1 MRRIDW
7 VLNGS
12 LQRGHAGPFAL
23 ALILSRHPLQ
33 KLWPRSSSVDQMG
46 TREFLKMLTAGDG
59 VREKC
64 WAVGV

>member
-23 ALILSRHPLQ
+23 ALIVSRHPLQ
-33 KLWPRSSSVDQMG
+33 KLWPRSSSVDQNG
-46 TREFLKMLTAGDG
+46 HERVF
-59 VREKC
+59 
-64 WAVGV
+64 

>member
-23 ALILSRHPLQ
+23 ALIVSRHPLQ
-33 KLWPRSSSVDQMG
+33 KLWPRSSSVDQNG
-46 TREFLKMLTAGDG
+46 HERVFF
-59 VREKC
+59 KC
-64 WAVGV
+64 CSPQGMEYGRSVGP

>member
-23 ALILSRHPLQ
+23 ALIVSRHPLQ
-33 KLWPRSSSVDQMG
+33 KLWPRLPSVGQHG
-46 TREFLKMLTAGDG
+46 HERVF
-59 VREKC
+59 
-64 WAVGV
+64 

>member
-12 LQRGHAGPFAL
+12 LQRGHAEPFAL

-33 KLWPRSSSVDQMG
+33 KLWPRSSPVDQMG
-46 TREFLKMLTAGDG
+46 TRGFFKMLTAGDG
-59 VREKC
+59 VREER
-64 WAVGV
+64 WAVSV